1 MSAAFIALIKRELS
15 LAMSGGAGL
24 GIGLIF
30 YLCLVILFPFGV
42 GPNMKTLSLIGP
54 AVIWA
59 GPLLSILLGLEK
71 LFQPDVDDGTFDLYR
86 LGPLPLEAVVLAKA
100 AAFWLAFALPLILIS
115 PLFAMM
121 LGMEARVII
130 GCVISLMIGT
140 PALVFIGS
148 LCAALTVK
156 LRRAG
161 LLVSI
166 LAIPLLVPTLIF
178 GVTAARGFG
187 DNTTPLAAPLYLL
200 AALSI
205 FSVILSCTV
214 SAKILRR

>member
-1 MSAAFIALIKRELS
+1 M
-15 LAMSGGAGL
+15 
-24 GIGLIF
+24 
-30 YLCLVILFPFGV
+30 
-42 GPNMKTLSLIGP
+42 NTLSLIGP

-71 LFQPDVDDGTFDLYR
+71 MFQPDVDDGTFDVYR
-86 LGPLPLEAVVLAKA
+86 LAPLPLEAVVLAKA
-100 AAFWLAFALPLILIS
+100 TAFWLAFALPLILIS

-121 LGMEARVII
+121 LGMEARVMA
-130 GCVISLMIGT
+130 GCVISLIIGS

-148 LCAALTVK
+148 LCATLTVK

-187 DNTTPLAAPLYLL
+187 DSTTPLTAPLYLL

-205 FSVILSCTV
+205 FAVVLSCAV
-214 SAKILRR
+214 SAKILRS